1 MPPARL
7 AAEWAPG
14 QGLERA
20 TAVAGVLPG
29 RGWGLPELGDQDR
42 ACGITQG
49 QGRFNRGIPVS
60 RFEEGSGVTGLGV
73 RFAQAPTCPIEA
85 GGGAGRG
92 WRVLT
97 WAPAHRDAA
106 SFRVSHLALPRVA
119 SSALLCREEGAV
131 PKPLASPA
139 GPPPAPRGASV
150 RRASRGAGVQPR
162 PGTCLFPAVSQASL
176 LRLYHRF
183 RALDRN
189 KKGYLSRMDLQQIG
203 ALAVNPLGDRI
214 IDSFFPDG
222 SQRVDFSGFV
232 RVLAH
237 FRPVD
242 EEEAGI
248 RDPKQP
254 EPLNS
259 RMNKLR
265 FAFQLYDLDRD
276 GKISRHEMLQVL
288 RLMVGVQVTEEQLE
302 SIADRTVQEAD
313 EDGDGAVSFLEFTKS
328 LEKMNIEQKMSI
340 RILK

>member
-1 MPPARL
+1 MIRSEPPAL
-7 AAEWAPG
+7 
-14 QGLERA
+14 L
-20 TAVAGVLPG
+20 T
-29 RGWGLPELGDQDR
+29 
-42 ACGITQG
+42 
-49 QGRFNRGIPVS
+49 
-60 RFEEGSGVTGLGV
+60 GSL
-73 RFAQAPTCPIEA
+73 
-85 GGGAGRG
+85 
-92 WRVLT
+92 
-97 WAPAHRDAA
+97 
-106 SFRVSHLALPRVA
+106 
-119 SSALLCREEGAV
+119 
-131 PKPLASPA
+131 
-139 GPPPAPRGASV
+139 
-150 RRASRGAGVQPR
+150 
-162 PGTCLFPAVSQASL
+162 SQASL

-203 ALAVNPLGDRI
+203 ALAVNPLGERI

-222 SQRVDFSGFV
+222 NLRLDFPGFV

-237 FRPVD
+237 FRPIDD
-242 EEEAGI
+242 EDPGI
-248 RDPKQP
+248 RDPKEP

-328 LEKMNIEQKMSI
+328 LEKMDIEQKMSI

>member
-1 MPPARL
+1 M
-7 AAEWAPG
+7 G
-14 QGLERA
+14 SSGSHA
-20 TAVAGVLPG
+20 TVIPD
-29 RGWGLPELGDQDR
+29 GDSIR
-42 ACGITQG
+42 
-49 QGRFNRGIPVS
+49 R
-60 RFEEGSGVTGLGV
+60 ETG
-73 RFAQAPTCPIEA
+73 F
-85 GGGAGRG
+85 
-92 WRVLT
+92 
-97 WAPAHRDAA
+97 
-106 SFRVSHLALPRVA
+106 
-119 SSALLCREEGAV
+119 
-131 PKPLASPA
+131 
-139 GPPPAPRGASV
+139 
-150 RRASRGAGVQPR
+150 
-162 PGTCLFPAVSQASL
+162 SQASL

>member
-1 MPPARL
+1 M
-7 AAEWAPG
+7 
-14 QGLERA
+14 
-20 TAVAGVLPG
+20 
-29 RGWGLPELGDQDR
+29 
-42 ACGITQG
+42 
-49 QGRFNRGIPVS
+49 
-60 RFEEGSGVTGLGV
+60 GSGG
-73 RFAQAPTCPIEA
+73 
-85 GGGAGRG
+85 
-92 WRVLT
+92 
-97 WAPAHRDAA
+97 
-106 SFRVSHLALPRVA
+106 
-119 SSALLCREEGAV
+119 SSAAQI
-131 PKPLASPA
+131 PDADNI
-139 GPPPAPRGASV
+139 
-150 RRASRGAGVQPR
+150 RRKTG
-162 PGTCLFPAVSQASL
+162 FSQASL

-189 KKGYLSRMDLQQIG
+189 KKGYLSRVDLQQIR
-203 ALAVNPLGDRI
+203 ALAVNPLADHI

-222 SQRVDFSGFV
+222 SLRLDFPDFV

-242 EEEAGI
+242 EDTGTRAPN
-248 RDPKQP
+248 DP

>member
-1 MPPARL
+1 MGSRSSH
-7 AAEWAPG
+7 AA
-14 QGLERA
+14 
-20 TAVAGVLPG
+20 
-29 RGWGLPELGDQDR
+29 
-42 ACGITQG
+42 I
-49 QGRFNRGIPVS
+49 IPDVDS
-60 RFEEGSGVTGLGV
+60 IRRETG
-73 RFAQAPTCPIEA
+73 F
-85 GGGAGRG
+85 
-92 WRVLT
+92 
-97 WAPAHRDAA
+97 
-106 SFRVSHLALPRVA
+106 
-119 SSALLCREEGAV
+119 
-131 PKPLASPA
+131 
-139 GPPPAPRGASV
+139 
-150 RRASRGAGVQPR
+150 
-162 PGTCLFPAVSQASL
+162 SQASL
-176 LRLYHRF
+176 LRLHHRF

-222 SQRVDFSGFV
+222 SQRLDFPGFV

-242 EEEAGI
+242 EDAGN
-248 RDPKQP
+248 RDPKAP

-265 FAFQLYDLDRD
+265 FAFQLYDQDRD

>member
-1 MPPARL
+1 MKPPVVRARPADPAALGTVFYSPGSRVGGEERRGSRAWLPAR
-7 AAEWAPG
+7 
-14 QGLERA
+14 
-20 TAVAGVLPG
+20 AVAFGPGATGRRRPGGG
-29 RGWGLPELGDQDR
+29 RG
-42 ACGITQG
+42 
-49 QGRFNRGIPVS
+49 GRR
-60 RFEEGSGVTGLGV
+60 
-73 RFAQAPTCPIEA
+73 
-85 GGGAGRG
+85 
-92 WRVLT
+92 
-97 WAPAHRDAA
+97 
-106 SFRVSHLALPRVA
+106 PRR
-119 SSALLCREEGAV
+119 SSAMGSRSSHAARIPDVDSIRRETG
-131 PKPLASPA
+131 
-139 GPPPAPRGASV
+139 
-150 RRASRGAGVQPR
+150 
-162 PGTCLFPAVSQASL
+162 FSQASL
-176 LRLYHRF
+176 IRLYHRF
-183 RALDRN
+183 QALDRN
-189 KKGYLSRMDLQQIG
+189 EKGYLSRVDLQQIG

-222 SQRVDFSGFV
+222 SLRVDFPGFV

-242 EEEAGI
+242 DEDNGN
-248 RDPKQP
+248 RDPKEP

-302 SIADRTVQEAD
+302 SITDRTVQEAD

>member
-1 MPPARL
+1 MSIIAEAELFAHPGARAGALSSRGPAPGLGAPGWPRAGIEADGRAAGGWRGSLVPLSPGSRWSHPARPHPARL
-7 AAEWAPG
+7 ARGPGWSPSSSQPSAPPPPS
-14 QGLERA
+14 R
-20 TAVAGVLPG
+20 G
-29 RGWGLPELGDQDR
+29 RLLDG
-42 ACGITQG
+42 
-49 QGRFNRGIPVS
+49 GR
-60 RFEEGSGVTGLGV
+60 SGV
-73 RFAQAPTCPIEA
+73 R
-85 GGGAGRG
+85 
-92 WRVLT
+92 
-97 WAPAHRDAA
+97 AHTQR
-106 SFRVSHLALPRVA
+106 
-119 SSALLCREEGAV
+119 
-131 PKPLASPA
+131 
-139 GPPPAPRGASV
+139 PRGLTV
-150 RRASRGAGVQPR
+150 RLPS
-162 PGTCLFPAVSQASL
+162 AVSQASL
-176 LRLYHRF
+176 IRLYHRF
-183 RALDRN
+183 QALDRN
-189 KKGYLSRMDLQQIG
+189 EKGYLSRVDLQQIG

-222 SQRVDFSGFV
+222 SLRVDFPGFV

-242 EEEAGI
+242 DEDNGN
-248 RDPKQP
+248 RDPKEP

-313 EDGDGAVSFLEFTKS
+313 EDGDGAVSFLEFAKS

>member
-1 MPPARL
+1 MGHP
-7 AAEWAPG
+7 
-14 QGLERA
+14 
-20 TAVAGVLPG
+20 
-29 RGWGLPELGDQDR
+29 
-42 ACGITQG
+42 
-49 QGRFNRGIPVS
+49 
-60 RFEEGSGVTGLGV
+60 
-73 RFAQAPTCPIEA
+73 
-85 GGGAGRG
+85 
-92 WRVLT
+92 
-97 WAPAHRDAA
+97 
-106 SFRVSHLALPRVA
+106 
-119 SSALLCREEGAV
+119 
-131 PKPLASPA
+131 SPF
-139 GPPPAPRGASV
+139 PSV
-150 RRASRGAGVQPR
+150 
-162 PGTCLFPAVSQASL
+162 VSQASL

-214 IDSFFPDG
+214 IGSFFPDG
-222 SQRVDFSGFV
+222 SQGVDFAGFV

-242 EEEAGI
+242 DEEIGN

-276 GKISRHEMLQVL
+276 GMISRLELLQVL

-302 SIADRTVQEAD
+302 SITDRTVQEAD

-328 LEKMNIEQKMSI
+328 LEKMDIEQKMSI

>member
-1 MPPARL
+1 MKRPVVRAAPLTPPPWALFSVRL
-7 AAEWAPG
+7 
-14 QGLERA
+14 
-20 TAVAGVLPG
+20 G
-29 RGWGLPELGDQDR
+29 RGWEARHAGVPE
-42 ACGITQG
+42 
-49 QGRFNRGIPVS
+49 P
-60 RFEEGSGVTGLGV
+60 GS
-73 RFAQAPTCPIEA
+73 AP
-85 GGGAGRG
+85 G
-92 WRVLT
+92 
-97 WAPAHRDAA
+97 
-106 SFRVSHLALPRVA
+106 PRP
-119 SSALLCREEGAV
+119 SALG
-131 PKPLASPA
+131 PL
-139 GPPPAPRGASV
+139 GPLGR
-150 RRASRGAGVQPR
+150 PR
-162 PGTCLFPAVSQASL
+162 PGAGGEHAGPGDSAGAAMGSRGSHAARIPDGDSIRRETGFSQASL

-203 ALAVNPLGDRI
+203 ALAVNPLGERI

-222 SQRVDFSGFV
+222 NLRVDFPGFV

-242 EEEAGI
+242 DEDPSM
-248 RDPKQP
+248 RDPKEP

-313 EDGDGAVSFLEFTKS
+313 EDGDGAVSFLEFAKS
-328 LEKMNIEQKMSI
+328 LEKMDIEQKMSI